1 MVITNYQYLCLFLF
15 LTEPYFFYGLAFRC
29 CGAGTGNAEFFFCG
43 SRVVLVI
50 FCPGVEKVDLIL
62 TELLVYYCFSFANVK
77 VLRYKFEFK
86 SIGPGP

>member
-15 LTEPYFFYGLAFRC
+15 LTDPYFFYGLAFRC
-29 CGAGTGNAEFFFCG
+29 CGAGTGNAEFFF
-43 SRVVLVI
+43 VVLSRSCN
-50 FCPGVEKVDLIL
+50 FGPGVEKVDLIL
-62 TELLVYYCFSFANVK
+62 TELLVYFCFSFANVK